1 MSLMTLS
8 ELGIRSRRVPKWK
21 QLLTELRQRG
31 RSGYELRMLAEREVW
46 DLGLTSGAARREA
59 SKLDGPLR

>member
-8 ELGIRSRRVPKWK
+8 ESGIRSRRVPKWK

-31 RSGYELRMLAEREVW
+31 RRLRAK
-46 DLGLTSGAARREA
+46 DARRA
-59 SKLDGPLR
+59 RSVGSGTD